1 MGPKFACGAV
11 RCLFVTALY
20 VFLVRHGET
29 ALNAAG
35 VLRGQLD
42 VPLDDTG
49 EAEASALGEL
59 FSGVRLGAIA
69 SSPLRRAV
77 DTARPVAQ
85 STGAPLEI
93 EDRLRDRFYGEW
105 SGHRFEEV
113 KRRFG
118 SIDAA
123 PGVEAPQL
131 VAARAEA
138 AFLDLV
144 AARDTAVAQAG
155 RPPEQDAAVALV
167 THDAVIQALL
177 PRLLKAVNLATAEF
191 PTGSWSRLV
200 SSPTGTWRALN
211 LGEVPGNG
219 RRPELGARSRAE
231 TSMPVE
237 SAIATRTDECSGP
250 GLG

>member
-1 MGPKFACGAV
+1 
-11 RCLFVTALY
+11 VTALY
-20 VFLVRHGET
+20 VFLIRHGET

-42 VPLDDTG
+42 VPLSDTG

-77 DTARPVAQ
+77 DTARPVAA

-105 SGHRFEEV
+105 AGHRFEEV

-131 VAARAEA
+131 VEARAEA

-144 AARDTAVAQAG
+144 AARDV
-155 RPPEQDAAVALV
+155 AVALV

-177 PRLLKAVNLATAEF
+177 SRLLKGVNLATAEF
-191 PTGSWSRLV
+191 PTGSWSQLV
-200 SSPTGTWRALN
+200 SSPAGTWRALN

-237 SAIATRTDECSGP
+237 SAIADQDRYSCGP